1 MGWREDVSEENRKE
15 PSLEAEHNDQSAQ
28 LDALIDQFDD
38 DFDLE
43 FANEATEPKPVLG
56 DEAQVD
62 SDHADE
68 LDELLSE
75 LETNPEPERIEN
87 SSSSIIVLLLAIVAI
102 AVLGTLIW
110 QDFAGHEEKVA
121 SNDQAV
127 TNSTHAE
134 RDNQPVA
141 VTEQQES
148 LPAIPEEGDAQAAA
162 ETESMAAAAVKQQ
175 EPEMQTEVEAP
186 SATREVLPVDPVAP
200 EVVTV
205 KARKIF
211 WAVNLTS
218 VSTVAS
224 AEKIQHELQGRG
236 VVSELKQATIG
247 GKLYYR
253 IRIGGFASK
262 QEAEQA
268 RAPYMEEKEFS
279 SAWLERYRE
288 EAHLAQ

>member
-1 MGWREDVSEENRKE
+1 MSEENRKE
-15 PSLEAEHNDQSAQ
+15 PSLEAEHHDQSAQ

-43 FANEATEPKPVLG
+43 FANEATEPKPVPG
-56 DEAQVD
+56 DDEAPVASED
-62 SDHADE
+62 SDA

-75 LETNPEPERIEN
+75 LETNPEPEQVEKD
-87 SSSSIIVLLLAIVAI
+87 SSSITVLLLSVVAI
-102 AVLGTLIW
+102 ALLGTLIW
-110 QDFAGHEEKVA
+110 QDFTGGKEEVA
-121 SNDQAV
+121 ALKQPLIN
-127 TNSTHAE
+127 TIPAE

-141 VTEQQES
+141 VKEQQES
-148 LPAIPEEGDAQAAA
+148 LPASPEEGDAQAAA
-162 ETESMAAAAVKQQ
+162 ETEPMAAAVVKQQ
-175 EPEMQTEVEAP
+175 EPEMQREVEAP

-200 EVVTV
+200 EVVTA

-218 VSTVAS
+218 VSTLAS

-247 GKLYYR
+247 GKSYYR

-262 QEAEQA
+262 EEAEQA

-279 SAWLERYRE
+279 SAWLERYRV
-288 EAHLAQ
+288 EAQLAQ